1 MLLYIALFANKWYQE
16 AVNDRGVEMSKAEGR
31 EAFYGMPFEEWK
43 EKYQTEAP
51 KEKLEVF
58 AEAIKQHEHCCP
70 AGAAAAITIDAS
82 DNKSTGDNIITNS

>member
-1 MLLYIALFANKWYQE
+1 
-16 AVNDRGVEMSKAEGR
+16 MSKAEGR

-43 EKYQTEAP
+43 DKYQTEAP

-70 AGAAAAITIDAS
+70 AGATAAATATKVDAS
-82 DNKSTGDNIITNS
+82 DSKS